1 MDNVKLV
8 TVGVKV
14 TIEFVVVLRL
24 VVAEEL
30 NGVEIKVEVEIS
42 LVVVVAFKNK
52 KQIIQNIW
60 NIFK

>member
-8 TVGVKV
+8 TVGVRV

-52 KQIIQNIW
+52 KQIIKNIW